1 MYFSSFIFILFYF
14 PSLSFFLAFFISP
27 SLRQRRKTMLFL
39 CLQNV
44 NLHKHN
50 FILYTPYYSKRDWA
64 ENLPSSSSCGGR
76 WSKRKKYSNSKCDV
90 REIISVASYRNF
102 VTSRMIT
109 FLHSEIKSRYNILSY
124 WSSPSTTRLKLN
136 EMNEWKF
143 HSHSLW
149 EFSFSFFFC

>member
-1 MYFSSFIFILFYF
+1 MWICTSI
-14 PSLSFFLAFFISP
+14 ISY
-27 SLRQRRKTMLFL
+27 
-39 CLQNV
+39 
-44 NLHKHN
+44 
-50 FILYTPYYSKRDWA
+50 YTPHIIVKEIELRIYPAARLVV
-64 ENLPSSSSCGGR
+64 EGGA
-76 WSKRKKYSNSKCDV
+76 SESERKKYSNSKCDV

-149 EFSFSFFFC
+149 EFSFSPFFTSRIRQITVILKRRGGG